1 MGTIGVEAFQS
12 RIERII
18 SIHASAEDISNAE
31 AIGVLEM
38 MKLDLYIEAKKEEDE
53 NGSNS

>member
-38 MKLDLYIEAKKEEDE
+38 MKLNLYIEAKKEEDE